1 MHIGKKENYLN
12 TADAYKDIDGNM
24 KQFTH
29 IDHDVKTKISR
40 NTNQESIRDSI
51 NKHMKETKE
60 EILSMPAVS
69 ISEYENFHHLIIRDL
84 NEKVIKWNKEAL
96 NEISDSYTL
105 YRLHMLTWKNTV
117 KEIFWFDDMREDHEA
132 IIRGDWKSLM

>member
-12 TADAYKDIDGNM
+12 TADAYKDMDGNM

-40 NTNQESIRDSI
+40 NTTGESTRDAVNNYI
-51 NKHMKETKE
+51 KETKE

-69 ISEYENFHHLIIRDL
+69 VSEHETFHYLIIRDL
-84 NEKVIKWNKEAL
+84 TEKLIKWNKEAV
-96 NEISDSYTL
+96 NDISDFYTL
-105 YRLHMLTWKNTV
+105 YRLRMLTWKNTV
-117 KEIFWFDDMREDHEA
+117 KDIFWFDDMREDHEA